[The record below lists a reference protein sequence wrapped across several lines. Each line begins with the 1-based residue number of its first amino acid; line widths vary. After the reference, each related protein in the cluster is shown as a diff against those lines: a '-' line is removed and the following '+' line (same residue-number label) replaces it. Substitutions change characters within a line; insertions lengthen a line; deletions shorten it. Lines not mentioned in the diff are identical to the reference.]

1 MICYFLLLALVA
13 PGWSHPPGRPGGDSA
28 SFVPPPPPPVSHD
41 LIKGWEHPEEFR
53 TGAPLPTKN
62 LPNESENGRN
72 KSDLHH
78 EKAAPTG
85 VPHHTGEVPHHT
97 GEVPHHTGEVPH
109 HTGEVPHHTGEVP
122 PHTGEVP
129 PHTGAHSGS
138 GEISHPPR
146 PDITH
151 KSNEEKRPEGFRTG
165 APLPPKKLEHG
176 RHRRDLPHGKAIPTV
191 VPHDTEEFYSGS
203 GEISHESSEEKRPEG
218 FRTGAPLPPKKPE
231 HGRHRRDLPHGK
243 AIPTVVPHHTEE
255 FYSGSGEISHESSE
269 EKRPEGFR
277 TGAPLPPKKPEHG
290 RHRRDLQ
297 YGKAIPTVVPHDTE
311 EFYSGSGEISPPPR
325 HGHSGFIHID
335 ESREGNDWA

>member
-1 MICYFLLLALVA
+1 MICYVLLLALVA
-13 PGWSHPPGRPGGDSA
+13 PGLGHPPGRPGDGSA
-28 SFVPPPPPPVSHD
+28 VFRPPPPPKGTGLPPSPPPKGTGLPPPVSHD
-41 LIKGWEHPEEFR
+41 LNKPSGHPEELR
-53 TGAPLPTKN
+53 SAAPLPPKN
-62 LPNESENGRN
+62 PPKEPENGRN

-176 RHRRDLPHGKAIPTV
+176 RHRRDL
-191 VPHDTEEFYSGS
+191 
-203 GEISHESSEEKRPEG
+203 
-218 FRTGAPLPPKKPE
+218 
-231 HGRHRRDLPHGK
+231 
-243 AIPTVVPHHTEE
+243 
-255 FYSGSGEISHESSE
+255 
-269 EKRPEGFR
+269 
-277 TGAPLPPKKPEHG
+277 
-290 RHRRDLQ
+290 Q

>member
-231 HGRHRRDLPHGK
+231 HGRHRRDL
-243 AIPTVVPHHTEE
+243 
-255 FYSGSGEISHESSE
+255 
-269 EKRPEGFR
+269 
-277 TGAPLPPKKPEHG
+277 
-290 RHRRDLQ
+290 Q